1 MNSLDAVV
9 ARGVRVSL
17 EKDLGYKT
25 YERVV
30 GEVEKMYGISMLAAV
45 ADFGKIDMVLR
56 RLFGRHVSVLEAR
69 IFERVLTATHGTD
82 AEAAVSI
89 IEPTVIS
96 GLLGAYGDVAKKAIL
111 DAVVSSALSIPDIVT
126 RLDTPKASTYI
137 RVRQMI
143 QDGLLRHAGYSN
155 ANDGRRVS
163 TYRTTM
169 TGLLFESTGDTL
181 RVDARLPMDVAQY
194 SYAFNSVAT

>member
-25 YERVV
+25 YEKVV

-96 GLLGAYGDVAKKAIL
+96 GLLGAYGDVAKKSIL

-181 RVDARLPMDVAQY
+181 RVDARLPMEVAQY